1 MIQLNLMK
9 AKASCDEL
17 DRLTP
22 KFIDEAKDK
31 VEKVYKLSKQISS
44 VMNDS
49 DINYKM
55 KEYFINDYNSQIMAL
70 TQGIE

>member
-9 AKASCDEL
+9 AKELSGKLNILVHCEL
-17 DRLTP
+17 DDAR
-22 KFIDEAKDK
+22 AK
-31 VEKVYKLSKQISS
+31 VEKVYQLSKQISS

-49 DINYKM
+49 VINYKM

-70 TQGIE
+70 TQGLE